1 MQKEFDRC
9 PLESEEAQ
17 NTFKRL
23 GGFKISEMKTDDAD
37 VNQKEVKKIENIDI
51 T

>member
-1 MQKEFDRC
+1 MLQKEFNRC

-23 GGFKISEMKTDDAD
+23 GGVKISEMKIDDD
-37 VNQKEVKKIENIDI
+37 DKEQK
-51 T
+51 

>member
-9 PLESEEAQ
+9 PLKSKKVQ

-23 GGFKISEMKTDDAD
+23 GRVKISEMKIDDD
-37 VNQKEVKKIENIDI
+37 KKKKEVK
-51 T
+51 